1 MCPPSLSISCDEC
14 RLQGT
19 DACTDCLVTFVLD
32 REPDDAVVI
41 DAREVRAM
49 RMLHRAG
56 LVPGLRF
63 ASRRA
68 G

>member
-1 MCPPSLSISCDEC
+1 MSSASICISCDDC

-19 DACTDCLVTFVLD
+19 DACGDCLVSFVLGRD
-32 REPDDAVVI
+32 ADEAVVI
-41 DAREVRAM
+41 DAQEVRAM

-56 LVPGLRF
+56 LVPALRF
-63 ASRRA
+63 SSRQA